1 MKPVIDFTWD
11 PDAEVWIATSESVP
25 GLVLEDE
32 SLDKLIERAKIA
44 ITEILWYNLIVNDK
58 SAEKCRS
65 ENDFMSPTGFLVN
78 TPTGGKR
85 G

>member
-44 ITEILWYNLIVNDK
+44 ITEIL
-58 SAEKCRS
+58 
-65 ENDFMSPTGFLVN
+65 
-78 TPTGGKR
+78 
-85 G
+85 